1 MLKIIATAKI
11 KKKIYATAKIARSII
26 SVPDYV
32 YISAFKIN
40 QLNSGNVIRA
50 DDNIIVDYSFVVN
63 KPQLIGYFEV
73 LIDGNVVY
81 TKNTIDSNPITLPPI
96 SDGSYSMTMKVYDLS
111 GNEIAETVVYPF
123 QVQVAIQ
130 APIVPNQID
139 WTFSSMRSVNA
150 LQGATDPQ
158 GLPLSLDSIV
168 NVTNGSAIIV
178 GNNIEITRNDLQP
191 TIVTFVVTNGFKST
205 QATARMDWQALNLTI
220 TQPTP
225 QDVIDDGD
233 SVTVDYFSLPS
244 SPETLSH
251 IQKYE
256 LYLDGVLQSGMT
268 INNIQAGSR
277 VLRVDAIDTRNN
289 VVATDSVTITVN
301 AAANLLLDLYP
312 GAVLARDFFKLSST
326 YNGNCIRVFRAS
338 DSQEF
343 EVGFATDYIGKPYLD
358 VNYLLSLYNGS
369 AIYGVRTYD
378 QSGNGNDLY
387 ATAETNMPMIV
398 DAAGN
403 LVSDGLFAMIDF
415 DGVDDFLQ
423 TAVGLDFGSDS
434 RSIFSVQKA
443 DLINT
448 GVILRLSQAETNG
461 SDWTITS
468 EIAVR
473 AWAVT
478 WFSSTPIS
486 TSNISLISNIYTGG
500 TLHAGN
506 SMWIDG
512 DPVAKTSGNDGA
524 INTGNSPVSEG
535 RRLIQHSPFDGKKA
549 TTLIYKSDQTANR
562 AAIENIIMSNYGMV

>member
-11 KKKIYATAKIARSII
+11 KNKIYATAKIARSII

-32 YISAFKIN
+32 YISIFKID
-40 QLNSGNVIRA
+40 QLNNGNVIRA

-130 APIVPNQID
+130 APIVPNQTD

-178 GNNIEITRNDLQP
+178 GNNIEITRNDLNP
-191 TIVTFVVTNGFKST
+191 TTVTFRVTNGFKST
-205 QATARMDWQALNLTI
+205 QATAIMDWQALNLTI

-233 SVTVDYFSLPS
+233 SVTVDYSLFPS
-244 SPETLSH
+244 SPATLSH

-289 VVATDSVTITVN
+289 VVATDSITITVN
-301 AAANLLLDLYP
+301 ATTNLFLNIYPNNNGESWAHHQLDTNFTGDVIELRRDSDNDIMRFGFDSGEYPLGAMASFVGSGDGLATWWKGQANGLELTNTD
-312 GAVLARDFFKLSST
+312 AVRQPWLFQSGVLQTLKGEPTLKFEGNHYLNGGDILNINERDFMSAF
-326 YNGNCIRVFRAS
+326 
-338 DSQEF
+338 
-343 EVGFATDYIGKPYLD
+343 VGE
-358 VNYLLSLYNGS
+358 
-369 AIYGVRTYD
+369 
-378 QSGNGNDLY
+378 SGNGQETFYAKSRAGSAPNRFFFLND
-387 ATAETNMPMIV
+387 
-398 DAAGN
+398 
-403 LVSDGLFAMIDF
+403 
-415 DGVDDFLQ
+415 Q
-423 TAVGLDFGSDS
+423 VGLRDSSDS
-434 RSIFSVQKA
+434 NFNLDKDFTNQIGIFNQIIDSNHEVYKNDILEVSVPFTGQMLPSLYLFLIGIYNNNMGDVGTLLPLNGKISELHFYFDEQINNRS
-443 DLINT
+443 LIN
-448 GVILRLSQAETNG
+448 N
-461 SDWTITS
+461 
-468 EIAVR
+468 
-473 AWAVT
+473 
-478 WFSSTPIS
+478 
-486 TSNISLISNIYTGG
+486 LI
-500 TLHAGN
+500 
-506 SMWIDG
+506 D
-512 DPVAKTSGNDGA
+512 
-524 INTGNSPVSEG
+524 
-535 RRLIQHSPFDGKKA
+535 
-549 TTLIYKSDQTANR
+549 NR
-562 AAIENIIMSNYGMV
+562 YNII